1 MNRYRVAVHIVPR
14 RGLLDPQ
21 GKAVAGALHTLG
33 FSGVRE
39 VRVGRHVV
47 LEVEARDEADAGRAT
62 REMCERL
69 LANPVTED
77 YEIASVTEGAA
88 AAAAATLA

>member
-1 MNRYRVAVHIVPR
+1 MQVVPR

-21 GKAVAGALHTLG
+21 GKAVADALHTLG
-33 FSGVRE
+33 FGGVAA
-39 VRVGRHVV
+39 VHVGRHLV
-47 LEVEARDEADAGRAT
+47 LDLDAADEETARRQT

-77 YEIASVTEGAA
+77 YEIAEVTPS
-88 AAAAATLA
+88 

>member
-1 MNRYRVAVHIVPR
+1 MSRFRVAVQVVPR

-21 GKAVAGALHTLG
+21 GKAVADALHSLG
-33 FSGVRE
+33 FGGVAA
-39 VRVGRHVV
+39 VHVGRHLLLDVDAAD
-47 LEVEARDEADAGRAT
+47 EETARRDT

-77 YEIASVTEGAA
+77 YEIAEVTRS
-88 AAAAATLA
+88 

>member
-1 MNRYRVAVHIVPR
+1 MNRYRVAVQVVPR

-21 GKAVAGALHTLG
+21 GKAVADALHTLG
-33 FSGVRE
+33 FGGV
-39 VRVGRHVV
+39 VAVHVGRHLV
-47 LEVEARDEADAGRAT
+47 LDVDAEDEETARRQT

-77 YEIASVTEGAA
+77 YEIAEVTSS
-88 AAAAATLA
+88 

>member
-1 MNRYRVAVHIVPR
+1 MSRYRVEVQVVPR

-21 GKAVAGALHTLG
+21 GKAVADALHTLG
-33 FSGVRE
+33 FGGVTA
-39 VRVGRHVV
+39 VHVGRHLI
-47 LEVEARDEADAGRAT
+47 LELEAKDESTAREQT

-77 YEIASVTEGAA
+77 FEIAEVRSS
-88 AAAAATLA
+88 

>member
-1 MNRYRVAVHIVPR
+1 MSRYRVAVQVVPR

-21 GKAVAGALHTLG
+21 GKAVADALHTLG
-33 FSGVRE
+33 FGGVAA
-39 VRVGRHVV
+39 VHVGRHLV
-47 LEVEARDEADAGRAT
+47 LDVDAADAEAARLAT

-77 YEIASVTEGAA
+77 FEIAEVTPS
-88 AAAAATLA
+88 

>member
-1 MNRYRVAVHIVPR
+1 MSAFRVAVHIIPR

-21 GKAVAGALHTLG
+21 GTAVAGALRTLD
-33 FSGVRE
+33 FAGVRD

-47 LEVEARDEADAGRAT
+47 ISTDAASADDAARSA

-77 YEIASVTEGAA
+77 YEIAGVEAE
-88 AAAAATLA
+88 